1 MLVSKTLS
9 KWTMT
14 WWSDDIINARI
25 IHIDRAVWC
34 ILVLYTSPPPSWY
47 QFGTFDFFPNPE
59 NSWKRQSSPADL
71 SQAVYL
77 LLVIFIG
84 NHFLSSFRLSDFL
97 LPNILQVGR
106 EPLSHQIQ
114 KYGQLSIIMTQN
126 GTSVQVQKNNFFKD
140 CLKTSEGKTNGRFGV
155 ISITFL
161 LLT

>member
-1 MLVSKTLS
+1 MHLGTLYIPPLLIS
-9 KWTMT
+9 IW
-14 WWSDDIINARI
+14 DI
-25 IHIDRAVWC
+25 W
-34 ILVLYTSPPPSWY
+34 
-47 QFGTFDFFPNPE
+47 FFPNQE

-97 LPNILQVGR
+97 LPNILQVGTS
-106 EPLSHQIQ
+106 PSHQIQ

>member
-1 MLVSKTLS
+1 MHLG
-9 KWTMT
+9 
-14 WWSDDIINARI
+14 
-25 IHIDRAVWC
+25 
-34 ILVLYTSPPPSWY
+34 ILYIPPPSLDINL
-47 QFGTFDFFPNPE
+47 GRLIFFLQNPE
-59 NSWKRQSSPADL
+59 NSWKSQSSPADL

-97 LPNILQVGR
+97 LPNILQVGTS
-106 EPLSHQIQ
+106 LSPNT
-114 KYGQLSIIMTQN
+114 KVWAIIMTQN

-140 CLKTSEGKTNGRFGV
+140 CLKTSEGKTNGRIGV